1 MFLPSSGSLTCWI
14 FASAYPSG
22 ASASRTCCTLA
33 VRSSGVVMRVPD
45 SKSMPKLMP
54 RPAIAIA
61 PMARIAPEVEKN
73 HFDLPMK
80 SNFQPLRCLP
90 TPSAL
95 GRAQYAACAPSM
107 PRIAEV
113 ASTAVNSETIVPIPR
128 VKAKPLT
135 PAVASVN
142 RMNATP
148 IVTTFA
154 SMIVL
159 SAFE

>member
-1 MFLPSSGSLTCWI
+1 VI
-14 FASAYPSG
+14 
-22 ASASRTCCTLA
+22 
-33 VRSSGVVMRVPD
+33 RVPD
-45 SKSMPKLMP
+45 SKSMPKFSP
-54 RPAIAIA
+54 RAEIAIA
-61 PMARIAPEVEKN
+61 PAAKMTPEKEKN
-73 HFDLPMK
+73 QRALPMK
-80 SNFQPLRCLP
+80 SNFQPWLSFVA

-95 GRAQYAACAPSM
+95 GRRSSRVRASE

-113 ASTAVNSETIVPIPR
+113 ASTAVKSETSVPTPS
-128 VKAKPLT
+128 VKANPRT

-159 SAFE
+159 SALA

>member
-1 MFLPSSGSLTCWI
+1 M
-14 FASAYPSG
+14 ASAP
-22 ASASRTCCTLA
+22 
-33 VRSSGVVMRVPD
+33 
-45 SKSMPKLMP
+45 
-54 RPAIAIA
+54 I
-61 PMARIAPEVEKN
+61 ARIAPEAEKN
-73 HFDLPMK
+73 QRDFPMK
-80 SNFQPLRCLP
+80 SNFQRSPLSFGF

-95 GRAQYAACAPSM
+95 ERRSSRVRASV

-113 ASTAVNSETIVPIPR
+113 ASTAVNSDTIVPTPS
-128 VKAKPLT
+128 VNAKPLT

>member
-1 MFLPSSGSLTCWI
+1 MI
-14 FASAYPSG
+14 
-22 ASASRTCCTLA
+22 
-33 VRSSGVVMRVPD
+33 RVPD
-45 SKSMPKLMP
+45 SKSMPKLIP
-54 RPAIAIA
+54 SVAIAIA
-61 PMARIAPEVEKN
+61 PIARITPENEKNQRDVAHEVE
-73 HFDLPMK
+73 LPAAC
-80 SNFQPLRCLP
+80 SPCVA

-95 GRAQYAACAPSM
+95 GRRSRRVRASV

-113 ASTAVNSETIVPIPR
+113 ASTAVNSDTIVPTPS
-128 VKAKPLT
+128 VNAKPLT

-154 SMIVL
+154 SMIVR